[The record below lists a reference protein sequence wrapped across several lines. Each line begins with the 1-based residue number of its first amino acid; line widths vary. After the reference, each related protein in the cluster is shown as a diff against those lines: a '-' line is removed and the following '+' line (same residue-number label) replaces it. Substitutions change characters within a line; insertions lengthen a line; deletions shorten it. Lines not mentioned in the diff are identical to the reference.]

1 MVSGF
6 EVSIQSNLFFNIGL
20 VLIVAT
26 IVGYLAKLLKQPLIP
41 AYILAGVLIGPFGLG
56 LIKESDIIIALSEIG
71 IAFLLF
77 IVGLEIDLKKLKE
90 VGLVSTVGGAVQ
102 VMAVFIIGFFIAR
115 GLGFIYI
122 ESIYLGF
129 VFAFSSTM
137 IVIKLLSDKSE
148 LNTLHGKI
156 ILGILL
162 MQDIIVIFVLVLLQ
176 SFGNFDLSFLAWAFL
191 KGAVLLAFAVLLSQ
205 FVLPLIFR
213 VSARSQE
220 LLFLSSISVCFLFSL
235 VAFSFG
241 FSIVIGAFLAGLALA
256 SLPYHFDIAGKII
269 PLRDFFAT
277 LFFVSLGMELV
288 FDSFN
293 GLLWP
298 LIIFLGIVVILKPII
313 FMLIVSAFGFKK
325 RTGFFTSVSL
335 AQISEFSLV
344 LVALGLTLGHVSN
357 QIFTLTVLLAI
368 VTITLTSY
376 FIHYDGWV
384 YGKISRKLD
393 VFEKLA
399 LKDSDLEHLPYHRR
413 KDIVLFG
420 AHRMGRI
427 FIDTLSKMGSNFVVV
442 DFDPQV
448 IRKLIAKRIP
458 CVYGDVANDEV
469 LKRLNLHSIKMVI
482 STVPNDEDNLFLIK
496 YIKKINPKVIMIVTS
511 SHAGTA
517 LHLYENGAD
526 YVIVPHLLSGE
537 MVSHSLMELIE
548 KKKDIEEVKIRHMR
562 HLRSNE
568 K

>member
-1 MVSGF
+1 MVTGF
-6 EVSIQSNLFFNIGL
+6 ESSIQSNLFFNIGL
-20 VLIVAT
+20 VLVVAT
-26 IVGYLAKLLKQPLIP
+26 IVGYLARLIRQPLIP

-56 LIKESDIIIALSEIG
+56 LIKESEIIIALSEIG

-90 VGLVSTVGGAVQ
+90 VGLVSTVGGAIQ
-102 VMAVFIIGFFIAR
+102 VASVFIVGFFIAR
-115 GLGFIYI
+115 GLGFVSI
-122 ESIYLGF
+122 EAIYLGF
-129 VFAFSSTM
+129 VLAFSSTM

-148 LNTLHGKI
+148 MNTLHGKI

-176 SFGNFDLSFLAWAFL
+176 SFGNFELGLIAWAFL
-191 KGAVLLAFAVLLSQ
+191 KGAILLAFAVLLSQ
-205 FVLPLIFR
+205 FVLPFIFR

-220 LLFLSSISVCFLFSL
+220 LLFLSSISVCFVFSL

-298 LIIFLGIVVILKPII
+298 LIIFLGIIVLFKPLI
-313 FMLIVSAFGFKK
+313 FMIITSVFGYKK
-325 RTGFFTSVSL
+325 RTAFFTSISL

-344 LVALGLTLGHVSN
+344 LVALGLSLGHVSN

-368 VTITLTSY
+368 ITIALTSY
-376 FIHYDGWV
+376 FIKYDTWF
-384 YGKISRKLD
+384 YKLASGKLNL
-393 VFEKLA
+393 FEKLA
-399 LKDSDLEHLPYHRR
+399 LRDSELEHLPYHER
-413 KDIVLFG
+413 KDTVLFG
-420 AHRMGRI
+420 AHRMGKI
-427 FIDTLSKMGSNFVVV
+427 FIETFKDANSNFVVV
-442 DFDPQV
+442 DFDPQI
-448 IRKLIAKRIP
+448 IRNLIGRKIP
-458 CVYGDVANDEV
+458 CVYGDVANHEV
-469 LKRLNLHSIKMVI
+469 LKRLNLNSVKMVV
-482 STVPNDEDNLFLIK
+482 STIPNDDDNVFLIK
-496 YIKKINPKVIMIVTS
+496 YIKKINPNVIIIVTS
-511 SHAGTA
+511 SHAGSA
-517 LHLYENGAD
+517 LHLYDIGAD

-537 MVSHSLMELIE
+537 IMSHSLIELIE
-548 KKKDIEEVKIRHMR
+548 KKRDIEDVRIRHIR
-562 HLRSNE
+562 HLKS
-568 K
+568 KQ